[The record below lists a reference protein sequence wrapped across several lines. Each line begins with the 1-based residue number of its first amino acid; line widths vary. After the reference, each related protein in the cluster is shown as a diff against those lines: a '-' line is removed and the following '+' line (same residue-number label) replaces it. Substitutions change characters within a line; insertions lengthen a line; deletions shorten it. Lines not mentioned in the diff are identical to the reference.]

1 MVFEVY
7 KNQTLGKLY
16 FFFKNYIR
24 QNRSYAEDDKKMS
37 RDIDDV
43 VINSASRVSIEEIAK
58 RAVPQISVL
67 GIGGAG
73 CNIVSWMKD
82 KGVSGARIYAL
93 NSDAQHLSITKA
105 DERLLIGYKIT
116 GGLGCG
122 GFPEK
127 GAKAAEESSR
137 EIETLIA
144 GSGLVFITA
153 GLGGGTGTGASIVVA
168 RIAKEAGALTIG
180 VVTTPFQVERA
191 RLIKAKEGLKRLVDE
206 CDAVIVIDNNR
217 LRRVAGNLP
226 LAEAFTVANELIATF
241 IKNITETISVPSLMN
256 MDFADLKA
264 IMTGSGVCAIGFG
277 EGQGDTKV
285 EDAVEKALDTPL
297 LDIGDIRKA
306 EGALI
311 HIEGGDDMTLEDVN
325 RAGEI
330 VIERISPNARVSWG
344 ARVNSAMQGSMRAT
358 VVLAGVESPFLV
370 EGLKPFAALSRE
382 PEGGS

>member
-1 MVFEVY
+1 MVGNFDNAALNLSS
-7 KNQTLGKLY
+7 K
-16 FFFKNYIR
+16 R
-24 QNRSYAEDDKKMS
+24 
-37 RDIDDV
+37 
-43 VINSASRVSIEEIAK
+43 SIEEIAK

-93 NSDAQHLSITKA
+93 NSDAQHLSITRA
-105 DERLLIGYKIT
+105 DERLLIGYRIT

-127 GAKAAEESSR
+127 GAKAAEESSK
-137 EIETLIA
+137 EIKALIA

-153 GLGGGTGTGASIVVA
+153 GLGGGTGTGASTVIA
-168 RIAKEAGALTIG
+168 KIAKEAGALTVG

-191 RLIKAKEGLKRLVDE
+191 RLIKAKEGLKRLVEE

-217 LRRVAGNLP
+217 LRRVAGNMP
-226 LAEAFTVANELIATF
+226 LAEAFAVANELIATF
-241 IKNITETISVPSLMN
+241 IKNISETISVPSLMN

-277 EGQGDTKV
+277 KGQGDTKV

-330 VIERISPNARVSWG
+330 VIERIAPNARVSWG
-344 ARVNSAMQGSMRAT
+344 ARVNSALQGIMRAT
-358 VVLAGVESPFLV
+358 VVLAGVDSPFLV
-370 EGLKPFAALSRE
+370 EGLKPFAPLSRE
-382 PEGGS
+382 TEGEAEEVEVVEKPAEKEKKKGFFRKIVG

>member
-1 MVFEVY
+1 
-7 KNQTLGKLY
+7 
-16 FFFKNYIR
+16 
-24 QNRSYAEDDKKMS
+24 MS
-37 RDIDDV
+37 DVKDIV
-43 VINSASRVSIEEIAK
+43 VNSSKISVEEIAK
-58 RAVPQISVL
+58 RAVPRISVL

-73 CNIVSWMKD
+73 CNIVSWMKS
-82 KGVSGARIYAL
+82 KGITGAKIYAL

-122 GFPEK
+122 GFPEQ
-127 GAKAAEESSR
+127 GAKAAEESAK
-137 EIETLIA
+137 EIEALID

-153 GLGGGTGTGASIVVA
+153 GLGGGTGTGAAPVVA
-168 RIAKEAGALTIG
+168 RIAKEAGALTVG

-191 RLIKAKEGLKRLVDE
+191 RLIKAKEGLKRLVEE

-217 LRRVAGNLP
+217 LRKVAGNLP
-226 LAEAFTVANELIATF
+226 LAEAFAVANELIATF
-241 IKNITETISVPSLMN
+241 IKNISETIAVPSLVN
-256 MDFADLKA
+256 LDFADLKA

-330 VIERISPNARVSWG
+330 VIERIAPNARVSWG
-344 ARVNSAMQGSMRAT
+344 ARINSTLQGSIKAT
-358 VVLAGVESPFLV
+358 VVLAGVDSPFLV
-370 EGLKPFAALSRE
+370 ESLKPFASLKKE
-382 PEGGS
+382 PEGKAEEVEIIEQPQEKEEKRGFFERLFG

>member
-1 MVFEVY
+1 
-7 KNQTLGKLY
+7 
-16 FFFKNYIR
+16 
-24 QNRSYAEDDKKMS
+24 MS
-37 RDIDDV
+37 RNIENV
-43 VINSASRVSIEEIAK
+43 VVNSASKISIEEIAK

-73 CNIVSWMKD
+73 CNIVSWMKG

-105 DERLLIGYKIT
+105 DDRLLIGYKIT

-122 GFPEK
+122 GFPEQ
-127 GAKAAEESSR
+127 GAKAAEENAK
-137 EIETLIA
+137 EIEALVS

-153 GLGGGTGTGASIVVA
+153 GLGGGTGTGASPVVA
-168 RIAKEAGALTIG
+168 RIAKEIGALTVS

-191 RLIKAKEGLKRLVDE
+191 RLIKAKEGLKRLVE
-206 CDAVIVIDNNR
+206 VCDAVIVIDNNR

-226 LAEAFTVANELIATF
+226 LAEAFAVANELIATF
-241 IKNITETISVPSLMN
+241 IKNISETISIPSLVN
-256 MDFADLKA
+256 LDFADLKA

-306 EGALI
+306 EGALV

-358 VVLAGVESPFLV
+358 VVLAGVDSPFLV
-370 EGLKPFAALSRE
+370 EGLKPFASLKKE
-382 PEGGS
+382 PEGEAEEVEVIEQPSEKREKKGFFGKLFG